1 MSIKNKISF
10 MVFFIGFL
18 VSMTYSL
25 STNAQLTEKTLYKF
39 YKNNSKAELRKEFA
53 DMHKQTI
60 ETYSTLNNDTIKLI
74 SDLFN
79 TLLSN
84 SYNKRTVKYFYLQAT
99 IPIVEVGKTRIPF
112 TTQFIT
118 LTKSEKAKPLLND
131 SLSIN
136 AILSFIGENPIDK
149 SNREYLR
156 NQKKLSTDELVEMW
170 RNYRNRLSFMSEF
183 IDFPWFEGHS
193 IRSLTPYNINS
204 LRFNDELNEVE
215 IDYQF
220 LDYGAVDIY
229 RLNDK
234 VWTKYKTIVE
244 WHDD

>member
-1 MSIKNKISF
+1 MI
-10 MVFFIGFL
+10 FFIGL
-18 VSMTYSL
+18 AVSMTFSL
-25 STNAQLTEKTLYKF
+25 NTNAQLTEKTLYKF

-60 ETYSTLNNDTIKLI
+60 EAYSTLNNDTIKLI

-79 TLLSN
+79 TVFSN
-84 SYNKRTVKYFYLQAT
+84 SYYKRTVNYFYLQAT
-99 IPIVEVGKTRIPF
+99 IPIVEIGKTRIPF
-112 TTQFIT
+112 TTKFIS

-193 IRSLTPYNINS
+193 IRSLIPYNINS
-204 LRFNDELNEVE
+204 LRFNDELDEVE
-215 IDYQF
+215 IAYQF

-229 RLNDK
+229 RLKDK
-234 VWTKYKTIVE
+234 VWTKYKSIVE
-244 WHDD
+244 WNDD